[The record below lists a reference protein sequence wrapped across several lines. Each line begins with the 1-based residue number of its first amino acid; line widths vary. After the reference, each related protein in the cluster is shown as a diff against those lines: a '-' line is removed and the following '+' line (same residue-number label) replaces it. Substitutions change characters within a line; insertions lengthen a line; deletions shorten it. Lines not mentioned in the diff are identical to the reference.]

1 MTSTNEK
8 ENDDST
14 NIIAEKKAECIA
26 NLNPAPDHE
35 DAWAGVMGDFDE
47 EGNIVTNFPLLD
59 PPAER
64 SQAQQE
70 HKAGESG
77 ESKDETNGEDKGAKM
92 VDIGL
97 RLVQQNIKELFVDQF
112 DTPFAAIKVTYNG
125 SGPEHIQTIP
135 VNKNKFKRWVLNMT
149 SAAKPDFLTYR
160 NSSSGLTIQYPSYW
174 EKTEDGNAVIFH
186 TPYQSD
192 LDRYQERLWITT
204 TELSELFRPNMTLDK
219 FSDSIIG
226 EYNDTLKNFRLI
238 GLDSR
243 FMVGGGNNAAYKF
256 QYTNTLRDSNI
267 DLELMDIITTNGNK
281 VYHITYAA
289 EPNEFSNYMPVIQ
302 NMLNSINLNDIAIS
316 TDSAAIN
323 PQSSGAFTNLSGG
336 EPLADHTLMVYMI
349 GSDLESKSYA
359 ATQDISELKQAGS
372 SPNINVII
380 ETGGGDS
387 QATIN
392 QERFIDFTKVQR
404 HKILKNDLETLS
416 DLGQQN
422 MGDPRTLSDFIIW
435 GLSEFPAKR
444 YSIILWDHGSGIN
457 GFGKDISF
465 NNDVL
470 NLDELEKAF
479 NDSKK
484 VVQTEFELIGF
495 DACLMASVE
504 VANRVKSAAKF
515 MVSSEELEPTWGWN
529 YTTILKELTKDP
541 TQNGVSLG
549 RTIVDSF
556 AKHSQSLGA
565 SQEFGAHK
573 EITLSVIRLAN
584 IDQLIGNLANLSTYL
599 GSNIVD
605 FPSAI
610 SLAHSVDF
618 TERYGQSAHGGSGLV
633 DIHDL
638 ASNIREILPESAQVV
653 DNVHASL
660 KNAIIYKINGEAR
673 PNANGLSIYMPLQEE
688 EFSDSSKY
696 SLDIWRKIVDLQYN
710 LIKSD
715 KEIPI
720 VETDIQGKTIIGKI
734 YSNDVSSVTL
744 NIHGFMEGG
753 NRAFYEELEPSSF
766 INNDNGSFEYSW
778 KNQVLS
784 LCNSEE
790 ICSPTLMDLEVN
802 KDKKFAHFPVVLKSD
817 IRNNEEFATLIYEI
831 NDNGKGF
838 EFLGAI
844 PEIKGHETIPKEKW
858 ALDATDEI
866 RTLTF
871 AFENEDPS
879 DINYAAYPSMQVT
892 DKFEPRYVTYNGT
905 FDISFK
911 LCDYSNNCWV
921 TESFRL
927 GGMTEK
933 IEPQPAISRYN
944 SKNSTDKEKCQATE
958 SNFSIYDNPNLGF
971 KIEYPSNWEKIEEGL
986 LDPWV
991 VAFLY
996 PPREQWQSLI
1006 NIGVEN
1012 WISHESLEEFYES
1025 TAKSFPFS
1033 KIVESNATIVG
1044 DNAGHKL
1051 AFTSVSGGQEK
1062 QDMFVSTVVDGRL
1075 YEINFRSNSPKFSD
1089 EYFNIIQKMVDS
1101 FEIYAANKEQIDQDQ
1116 GSTCIPYHEQR
1127 VEEGRQYSGDTLMT
1141 GNFSE
1146 YESPHLGFKIKYPFN
1161 WKIGEDPESNR
1172 ITFFTP
1178 AERQN
1183 DTSALVGDNFI
1194 EQIGITRF
1202 QANGLSPLSEFVNT
1216 YIYKIKEDQL
1226 GFNLVESNSTSFR
1239 GNAAYVIV
1247 FTLFDPELRI
1257 QIKQMSVLTLVGNT
1271 TYLFEYFAESPNYER
1286 YLPTIEAMIDSFE
1299 TPPDLRALNSTD
1311 VI

>member
-1 MTSTNEK
+1 MIMILLLVVFSFSAISVSDFFLIASATAQTVPKHNTPFSSSNEK
-8 ENDDST
+8 QIVQPWFGFEYLNVTEEIATAVGLKETKGRLVTDVITGSP
-14 NIIAEKKAECIA
+14 AEK
-26 NLNPAPDHE
+26 
-35 DAWAGVMGDFDE
+35 AGIRGGYTLAKVDGQEVKLGGDIILEVENMDIME
-47 EGNIVTNFPLLD
+47 YGTHIPSRLEREKKIGDNITLTVF
-59 PPAER
+59 R
-64 SQAQQE
+64 
-70 HKAGESG
+70 
-77 ESKDETNGEDKGAKM
+77 NGS
-92 VDIGL
+92 
-97 RLVQQNIKELFVDQF
+97 IKEV
-112 DTPFAAIKVTYNG
+112 
-125 SGPEHIQTIP
+125 
-135 VNKNKFKRWVLNMT
+135 NMT
-149 SAAKPDFLTYR
+149 FVAKPDFLTYR

-174 EKTEDGNAVIFH
+174 EKTEDGNAVTFH
-186 TPYQSD
+186 SPYQSD
-192 LDRYQERLWITT
+192 SDRYQERLWITT
-204 TELSELFRPNMTLDK
+204 IELSELSRLNTTLDK
-219 FSDSIIG
+219 FPDAIIG
-226 EYNDTLKNFRLI
+226 EYKDTLKNFRLV
-238 GLDSR
+238 GLNSTTMTVID
-243 FMVGGGNNAAYKF
+243 NNTAYKF
-256 QYTNTLRDSNI
+256 QYTNTLQDSNI
-267 DLELMDIITTNGNK
+267 DVESIDIITTNGNK

-302 NMLNSINLNDIAIS
+302 YMLDSIKLNDLAIS
-316 TDSAAIN
+316 NDSNSDIN
-323 PQSSGAFTNLSGG
+323 PLSSGAFTSLSGV
-336 EPLADHTLMVYMI
+336 ESLADHTLMVYMI

-359 ATQDISELKQAGS
+359 ATQDILEIKQAGS
-372 SPNINVII
+372 SPNVNVLI

-387 QATIN
+387 QATIDDK
-392 QERFIDFTKVQR
+392 RFIDFTKVQR
-404 HKILKNDLETLS
+404 HKILENDIQTLS

-422 MGDPRTLSDFIIW
+422 MGDPRILSDFIIW

-444 YSIILWDHGSGIN
+444 YSIIFWDHGSGIN

-479 NDSKK
+479 KDAKK
-484 VVQTEFELIGF
+484 VVQADFELIGF

-504 VANRVKSAAKF
+504 VANSIKSAAKF
-515 MVSSEELEPTWGWN
+515 MVSSEELEPSWGWN
-529 YTTILKELTKDP
+529 YTTILKNLTKDP
-541 TQNGVSLG
+541 AQDGVSLG

-573 EITLSVIRLAN
+573 EITLSMIRLAN
-584 IDQLIGNLANLSTYL
+584 IDQLIGNIANLSNYL
-599 GSNIVD
+599 GSNIAD

-618 TERYGQSAHGGSGLV
+618 TERYGRSAHGGSGLV

-638 ASNIREILPESAQVV
+638 ASNIREAFPESAQVV
-653 DNVHASL
+653 DKVHASL

-696 SLDIWRKIVDLQYN
+696 SLDSWRKIVDLQYD

-715 KEIPI
+715 KDIPI
-720 VETDIQGKTIIGKI
+720 VETDIQGKTIAGKI

-744 NIHGFMEGG
+744 NIYGFMEEG

-766 INNDNGSFEYSW
+766 INNDNGSFEYNW

-784 LCNSEE
+784 LCNSEQ

-802 KDKKFAHFPVVLKSD
+802 KDKKFALFPVVLKSN
-817 IRNNEEFATLIYEI
+817 IRNSEEFATLIYEV

-838 EFLGAI
+838 DFLGAI

-858 ALDATDEI
+858 ALDPKDEI

-879 DINYAAYPSMQVT
+879 DINYAAYPSIQVT

-911 LCDYSNNCWV
+911 VCDYSNNCWV
-921 TESFRL
+921 TESYKL
-927 GGMTEK
+927 DGVTEK
-933 IEPQPAISRYN
+933 IEPEPAISRYN
-944 SKNSTDKEKCQATE
+944 SKNSTDKEKCQAAE
-958 SNFSIYDNPNLGF
+958 NNFSIYDNPKLGF
-971 KIEYPSNWEKIEEGL
+971 KIEYPSNWEKIEKGL

-996 PPREQWQSLI
+996 PPGGQWQSLI

-1012 WISHESLEEFYES
+1012 WLSHESLEEFYNS
-1025 TAKSFPFS
+1025 TAKGFPFS
-1033 KIVESNATIVG
+1033 KIIESNATIVA
-1044 DNAGHKL
+1044 DNPGHKL
-1051 AFTSVSGGQEK
+1051 AFTSISGGQEK

-1089 EYFNIIQKMVDS
+1089 EYSNIIQKMIDS
-1101 FEIYAANKEQIDQDQ
+1101 FEIYAGNKEPIDQDQ
-1116 GSTCIPYHEQR
+1116 GSTCRPYHEQS
-1127 VEEGRQYSGDTLMT
+1127 VEDGTQYSGDTLMT

-1146 YESPHLGFKIKYPFN
+1146 YESPNLGFKIKYPFN
-1161 WKIGEDPESNR
+1161 WKIGEDPETNR

-1202 QANGLSPLSEFVNT
+1202 QANELPPLSEFVNV
-1216 YIYKIKEDQL
+1216 YINKIKQDHI
-1226 GFNLVESNSTSFR
+1226 GFNLVESNSTSFK
-1239 GNAAYVIV
+1239 GNAAHVIV

-1257 QIKQMSVLTLVGNT
+1257 QIKQMSILTMVGDN

-1299 TPPDLRALNSTD
+1299 APY
-1311 VI
+1311 